1 MEMHYSSC
9 SIYGEIKDAE
19 RISYLLKG
27 TVRKF
32 PMLLTLS
39 QVLWLQNALSCQEG
53 FYTVESNL
61 FPTALV
67 VSYPRDRMNGLIPS
81 LPQERLDKRLLT
93 RPTICVT
100 LIQDPSNPLSMHS
113 L

>member
-1 MEMHYSSC
+1 MLQTKSFLSSHITTVISLSLSDMETDNYS
-9 SIYGEIKDAE
+9 
-19 RISYLLKG
+19 
-27 TVRKF
+27 TT
-32 PMLLTLS
+32 LTLCPT
-39 QVLWLQNALSCQEG
+39 LGHALSCQEG